1 MSYIPIRVG
10 SGNNERQKSLFPG
23 RSATLARVGDERGQS
38 RKPNGSMASR
48 ADIFSSAE
56 GRRKQVDL
64 AMEYALECA
73 ITKRPL
79 KPLPFVAEKLRLWD
93 DAVNGRWPLR
103 DRAEQVFTKAL
114 KSGSAVLSVDELA
127 ALQGSE
133 SFLNVGVAPLD
144 TTSKSAVNATDW
156 LVYIRQLASASEDA
170 AGAVLDVVENW
181 INEGQKRPDD

>member
-10 SGNNERQKSLFPG
+10 SGNNRTQKSLFPG

-114 KSGSAVLSVDELA
+114 KSGSAVLSELA